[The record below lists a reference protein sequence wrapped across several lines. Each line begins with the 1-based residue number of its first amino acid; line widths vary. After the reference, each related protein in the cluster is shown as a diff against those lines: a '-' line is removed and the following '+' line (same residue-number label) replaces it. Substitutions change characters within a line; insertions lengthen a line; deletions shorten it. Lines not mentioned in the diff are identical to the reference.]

1 MWSDKLVS
9 MGMVLYAEGS
19 YFNHSCAPNCGTR
32 TGDGQAVQFVAT
44 QDIAEGEEVCIRYID
59 VDKPTT
65 SRRSE
70 LQSHYHFT
78 CMCSLCSA
86 ASSEASPA
94 RTKHSH
100 HPARPGKSGKK
111 GKKEKKGQKKSQ
123 RATGG
128 T

>member
-19 YFNHSCAPNCGTR
+19 YFNHSCVPNCGTR

-44 QDIAEGEEVCIRYID
+44 HDIPPGDEVCIRYID

-70 LQSHYHFT
+70 LLSHYHFT
-78 CMCSLCSA
+78 CMCALCTA
-86 ASSEASPA
+86 EPTSSSSSSMT
-94 RTKHSH
+94 TKHSH
-100 HPARPGKSGKK
+100 HPTRPGKVGKK
-111 GKKEKKGQKKSQ
+111 KGGNKGAKVKVV
-123 RATGG
+123 RKG
-128 T
+128 